1 MADQAE
7 ARELLK
13 ESKSL
18 LDQSRDSEINV
29 KTRQYLVSKS
39 QALSLLVIASVV
51 ADMEFADEE

>member
-1 MADQAE
+1 MADQADV
-7 ARELLK
+7 RKLLK